1 MADDNIDKAL
11 PNVEQTIKV
20 PGEEEIASAETEV
33 TEDRVPSPDDIEVT
47 QTDDGGAEINF
58 EPGAVNQAGTESH
71 FDNLADLL
79 PDEVLGDLASTL
91 YENYMQYKQSR
102 KDWEDS
108 YVKGLD
114 LLGFKY
120 ENPTQPFQGASGATH
135 PVLAEAVTQFQAQ
148 AYKELLPATGP
159 VHTQIMGKPDR
170 AKEEQSVRVKDFMN
184 YQLMDKMKEYEPEFD
199 QMLFYLP
206 LSGSTF
212 KKVYYDELLGRAV
225 SKFVPADD
233 LIVPYTASSLEDAE
247 AVCHTLKMSEN
258 DLRKQQVSGFYR
270 DVDIKPG
277 YDQETD
283 VEKKERELEGVTKT
297 RQEDMF
303 SIVECHLDLDLEGF
317 EDIGE
322 DGEPTG
328 IKLPYIVTLEMGSR
342 EILSIRRNYQP
353 DDPTRTKIQ
362 YFVHFK
368 FLPGLGFYGFGLIHM
383 IGGLSRTA
391 TTALR
396 QLLDAGTL
404 SNLPAGF
411 KQRGIRVRDE
421 AQSIQPGE
429 FRDVDAPGGNIRD
442 AFMPLPFKEPSQTLL
457 SLMGIVVQAGQRFAA
472 IADMQVGDGNQQA
485 AVGTTIALLERGSRV
500 MSAIH
505 KRLYVAMKSEFK
517 LLAGIFKTYLPPE
530 YPYDVVGG
538 QRNIK
543 VADFDDKVDILPV
556 ADPNIFS
563 QAQRITMAQ
572 TELQLAQSNPQIH
585 NLYEAYR
592 AMYTAIG
599 VRDIDKI
606 LPPPQPPQPIDPAQE
621 NILAM
626 TGKPFQAF
634 KGQDHQAHITS
645 HLNFMSTNIAR
656 NNPIILG
663 ALEKNIFE
671 HISLMAQE
679 QIEVEFREEIAQTM
693 QMQQVMQ
700 QLMAQGPQMQQSPQ
714 FMQIQQQLL
723 GMQLSM
729 ESRKAKLIAEMT
741 QEFMEEENKIMGQL
755 GNDPIAKLK
764 ARELDL
770 KAMDDRRK
778 ETEGQEK
785 INLDRMKAM
794 MNQGQHDDKL
804 AQNEEL
810 AELRADTSLEKTQ
823 MGIDAKIENDRFK
836 QRDIRILKGPRR

>member
-20 PGEEEIASAETEV
+20 PGEEEIAAAETEV
-33 TEDRVPSPDDIEVT
+33 TEDRIPSPDDIEVT

-233 LIVPYTASSLEDAE
+233 LIVPYTATSIEDAE

-270 DVDIKPG
+270 DVEIKPG
-277 YDQETD
+277 YDQETE

-297 RQEDMF
+297 RNEDMF
-303 SIVECHLDLDLEGF
+303 SIVECHTDLDLEGF
-317 EDIGE
+317 EDIGQ

-342 EILSIRRNYQP
+342 EILSIRRNYKAE
-353 DDPTRTKIQ
+353 DPTRTKIQ

-505 KRLYVAMKSEFK
+505 KRLYVAMKNEFQ
-517 LLAGIFKTYLPPE
+517 LLAGVFKTYLPQE

-543 VADFDDKVDILPV
+543 VADFDDKVDIIPV

-563 QAQRITMAQ
+563 QSQRISLAQ
-572 TELQLAQSNPQIH
+572 TELQLAQSNPQMH
-585 NLYEAYR
+585 NLYEAFH

-599 VRDIDKI
+599 VKNIDKI
-606 LPPPQPPQPIDPAQE
+606 LPPPQQPTPMDPATE

-626 TGKPFQAF
+626 SGKPFQAF
-634 KGQDHQAHITS
+634 KGQDHQAHITT
-645 HLNFMSTNIAR
+645 HLNFMATNIAR
-656 NNPIILG
+656 NSPPVMA

-679 QIEVEFREEIAQTM
+679 QLEVEFREEIAQLM
-693 QMQQVMQ
+693 QMQQ
-700 QLMAQGPQMQQSPQ
+700 MAQQNPMLQQDPQY
-714 FMQIQQQLL
+714 QQQI
-723 GMQLSM
+723 MQMSM
-729 ESRKAKLIAEMT
+729 NLESRKAKLIAEMT
-741 QEFMEEENKIMGQL
+741 GEFKDEENKIMGEY
-755 GNDPIAKLK
+755 GGDPIAKLK

-770 KAMDDRRK
+770 RAMDDSAKR
-778 ETEGQEK
+778 EQEEEK
-785 INLDRMKAM
+785 INMEKSKQLM
-794 MNQGQHDDKL
+794 GQQQFDEKMD
-804 AQNEEL
+804 QNEEL
-810 AELRADTSLEKTQ
+810 AELRADTSIEKTQ
-823 MGIDAKIENDRFK
+823 MGIDAKMVNDMMK
-836 QRDIRILKGPRR
+836 QTDVRILKGPKR